1 MNYREA
7 LAWLYRTQT
16 FGIKLGL
23 EKTHLLLAALGEPQE
38 SLRFLHVAGTNGK
51 GSTCAMLDAILRA
64 EGVRSGL
71 YTSPHLMDFRER
83 IQLNG
88 ALIPAAAVAEGLT
101 RLRQA
106 SGAWEQ
112 APTFFELATVLAA
125 WWFAQEKADLVVWE
139 TGMGGRLD
147 ATNAVQPLVTA
158 ITPIGLDHREWL
170 GPDLARIAGEKAG
183 IFKPGVPAVSSPQE
197 ASARLVLEEKARQVG
212 APLTFVTTPC
222 SDPVGLPGEHQ
233 RWNAALALAALEA
246 ANWPLGAEARRAGLA
261 AVQWPARFQ
270 QFEPGLVI
278 DGAHNEPAVRVLVA
292 TWRELFGAA
301 KARLVFG
308 AMKDKDAAAI
318 LSLLRGLADEIWLV
332 PVRSERSC
340 PPDELEVLAA
350 RAGFRTIHRG
360 DVGPAL
366 LAARSSAAPVLVTG
380 SLFLAA
386 EVLALLQGRAAP
398 GSSRQ

>member
-1 MNYREA
+1 VNYREA

-23 EKTHLLLAALGEPQE
+23 EKTRLLLAALGDPQE
-38 SLRFLHVAGTNGK
+38 RLRFVHVAGTNGK

-64 EGVRSGL
+64 DGVRSGL

-83 IQLNG
+83 IQLDG
-88 ALIPAAAVAEGLT
+88 TLIPEAAVAEGLT
-101 RLRQA
+101 KLRQA
-106 SGAWEQ
+106 CGEWEQ

-125 WWFAQEKADLVVWE
+125 WWFAQEKTDLVVWE

-147 ATNAVQPLVTA
+147 ATNAVRPLVTA

-170 GPDLARIAGEKAG
+170 GPDLASIAAEKAG
-183 IFKPGVPAVSSPQE
+183 IFKPGVPAVSAPQE
-197 ASARLVLEEKARQVG
+197 ASARLVLEEKAREVG

-222 SDPVGLPGEHQ
+222 PDPVGLPGEHQ
-233 RWNAALALAALEA
+233 RWNAALALAALDA
-246 ANWPLGAEARRAGLA
+246 AGLAVADEARRTGLA
-261 AVQWPARFQ
+261 GVQWPARFQ
-270 QFEPGLVI
+270 QVEPRLVV

-308 AMKDKDAAAI
+308 VMKDKDVATI
-318 LSLLRGLADEIWLV
+318 LALLHGIADEIWLV

-340 PPDELEVLAA
+340 PLDELADLAA

-366 LAARSSAAPVLVTG
+366 GAARSSDEPVLVTG

-386 EVLALLQGRAAP
+386 EVLALLQGRVAP
-398 GSSRQ
+398 ESSAQ